1 MSFHMVSI
9 YTNEIALHNNH
20 NVEDFRSPFSQSLLR
35 PPPWSQPLT
44 SLHLNAIKT
53 CIFSANT
60 IVSTFLSLPLISA
73 RSLPMFNFIRCS
85 YVHMILLTIYF
96 AAWSPKSELGKHI
109 DKESLEIAQSL
120 ERLISKL
127 DEAAAEDK
135 CRGAGTFAMIMKI
148 IQKCYLGRCIEIEQA
163 LGVPVEPVS
172 RLGLGDG
179 ESGTRVGGTP
189 GSLSMSGDSASTPL
203 PNSNYPH
210 NPCAGSP
217 GAMPLHLPPGT
228 ALKDL
233 NFDSSKGSKYFMR
246 QRQLQQGDPTQ
257 NPFLP
262 LPPPQHPQPEPLVPT
277 PATPGHALTGEW
289 TGMTAPPE
297 QLVFTGNGEMFPDYS
312 FWASAD
318 ENIAMG
324 MGWDSW
330 I

>member
-1 MSFHMVSI
+1 MVSI

-35 PPPWSQPLT
+35 PPASSQPLT

-53 CIFSANT
+53 CMFSANT

-109 DKESLEIAQSL
+109 DRKDLKIAQSL
-120 ERLISKL
+120 EQLILKL
-127 DEAAAEDK
+127 EGAAAEDK

-148 IQKCYLGRCIEIEQA
+148 IQKCYLRRSTEIEQA

-172 RLGLGDG
+172 RLGLGNG
-179 ESGTRVGGTP
+179 ESGTGVGGTP

-210 NPCAGSP
+210 SPCAGSP
-217 GAMPLHLPPGT
+217 GAMTLHFPPGT
-228 ALKDL
+228 ALKNS
-233 NFDSSKGSKYFMR
+233 NFGSPKGNKYFMR
-246 QRQLQQGDPTQ
+246 QRLQQGDPTQ

-262 LPPPQHPQPEPLVPT
+262 LPPPQHPQPQPLAPT
-277 PATPGHALTGEW
+277 PAASGYALTGEW

-297 QLVFTGNGEMFPDYS
+297 QLVFTGDGEMFPDDS
-312 FWASAD
+312 FWASVD

-324 MGWDSW
+324 TLGWDSW